1 MVRKIDGGG
10 AQAQPSIFPFLCVLH
25 TGACAT
31 LAKQFTIVPF
41 NNKGE
46 WLWLT

>member
-25 TGACAT
+25 TGACA
-31 LAKQFTIVPF
+31 APANRFTIAPY
-41 NNKGE
+41 NDKGE